1 MNRKLKYFHWAGF
14 LFTAAAGSL
23 LHFLYEYSGQNTLA
37 AFLSPVNESTWEHL
51 KLVFFPYLTVLF
63 VERLFLKDRYPRYF
77 TAHLAGLLAGLGAIP
92 VLFYTYTGILG
103 TNYLAAD
110 IAVFLAAAAL
120 AWYLSYRLLCAS
132 SFQRKGT
139 ETGQWSAVIA
149 MAVLLLFFAY
159 ATFFPPDIP
168 LFLPPS

>member
-1 MNRKLKYFHWAGF
+1 MSLKTN
-14 LFTAAAGSL
+14 LFRFIFISVLGVL
-23 LHFLYEYSGQNTLA
+23 LHFTYEWSGDNAVVGLFSA
-37 AFLSPVNESTWEHL
+37 VNESTWEHL
-51 KLVFFPYLTVLF
+51 KLVFFPYLSVLF

-103 TNYLAAD
+103 TNCLAAD